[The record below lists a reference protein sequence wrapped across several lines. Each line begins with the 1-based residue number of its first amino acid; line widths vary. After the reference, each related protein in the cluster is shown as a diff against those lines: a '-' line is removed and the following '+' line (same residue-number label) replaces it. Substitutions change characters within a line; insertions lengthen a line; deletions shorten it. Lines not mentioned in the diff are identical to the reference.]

1 MPPNHS
7 SRSAPFGR
15 SQVKRKDEMGTRYPV
30 RSSYHFERGLALSTY
45 TGWISGTLSV
55 VALLP
60 AILGVFGLI
69 GMTTGHDYEMWESLV
84 GVGIWVPAILL
95 VAMAI
100 VLTAVAWLR
109 FEAYGYDLIALVF
122 LPIWVLLMW
131 SFAGPYFLVKFVG
144 MIMHL
149 TSWAGIRTLLTELM
163 PFALLGYFAFY
174 RRSDYGDR
182 WQDVVAKCIALTTA
196 VVFTGALL
204 WQLLVIGFWDG
215 IVAKIA
221 SPTTLF
227 SPVVLLDAALPT
239 SGTLLMIA
247 FFGSLAY
254 LVMRAAWGD

>member
-1 MPPNHS
+1 MPS
-7 SRSAPFGR
+7 KQASRSAPYGR
-15 SQVKRKDEMGTRYPV
+15 SSLKRQEPSRTRYPV
-30 RSSYHFERGLALSTY
+30 RSSYHFERGLTMSTY

-60 AILGVFGLI
+60 AILAVFGLI
-69 GMTTGHDYEMWESLV
+69 GMTTGRDYEMWTSI
-84 GVGIWVPAILL
+84 VGIGMWIPAILT

-100 VLTAVAWLR
+100 VLTVVAWLR

-131 SFAGPYFLVKFVG
+131 SFAGPYFLLEFIA

-182 WQDVVAKCIALTTA
+182 WQDVVAKCTALVSA
-196 VVFTGALL
+196 IVFTGALL
-204 WQLLVIGFWDG
+204 WQVSAGGFWDMMVYKLAG
-215 IVAKIA
+215 PGNLA
-221 SPTTLF
+221 
-227 SPVVLLDAALPT
+227 SPVVLLDLVLPA
-239 SGTLLMIA
+239 SGTLLMTA
-247 FFGSLAY
+247 FFGSLGY
-254 LVMRAAWGD
+254 LVLRATWGD